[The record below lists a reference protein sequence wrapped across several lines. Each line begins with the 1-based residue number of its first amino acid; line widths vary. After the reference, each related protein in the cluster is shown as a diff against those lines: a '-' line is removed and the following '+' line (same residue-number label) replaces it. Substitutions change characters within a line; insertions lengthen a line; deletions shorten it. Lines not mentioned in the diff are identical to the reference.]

1 MAYNALY
8 RKYRPTKFSEVV
20 GQEHITDVLRNQI
33 RTGRYAHAYLF
44 SGTRGTGKTSTAR
57 IFARAVNCLNPQDGE
72 PCGECEACRIN
83 LAESIDIIE
92 MDAAS
97 NSRVDEMRALLDK
110 AEFAPIHL
118 KTKVY
123 IIDEAHML
131 SNSAENALLKTL
143 EEPPAHL
150 VFILATTEPQQLP
163 ATIISR
169 CQRFDFRR
177 LSVEN
182 LANTTRRILSDVG
195 AEIDDD
201 GLMSIARAADGGMRD
216 CLSIADQCL
225 SFSGNKITK
234 EDVLTVLGS
243 VNPDFIF
250 DFADAV
256 IRSDAAS
263 VMKNVEQVVSGG
275 RDLGVFIQDLT
286 NHFRSLLFA
295 KVMGRCAD
303 ILDCT
308 EDTMQRYIDQAK
320 NAGRARLERT
330 LDELM
335 KLQPSLKWVMRPR
348 VLLES
353 TLMQLCHPQEQTE
366 VTALLDRIE
375 ELERKL
381 ESGSFAFAAP
391 SAQTAK
397 EGTEGAEKPDPADVA
412 KTAQPEQKSEP
423 VPPVVP
429 DTFEVPAPTAQA
441 EAVYRKF
448 MAAITASDIMLAMQL
463 QLSAA
468 HWCDSECL
476 YICFDKTKRSS
487 YNYAQEPEV
496 KTRLRHA
503 AAESIAPMTVE
514 LVLKDGSVRVSE
526 NIPEEIYGVKIT
538 EE

>member
-8 RKYRPTKFSEVV
+8 RKYRPSRFSEVV

-33 RTGRYAHAYLF
+33 RTGRIAHAYLF

-57 IFARAVNCLNPQDGE
+57 IFARAVNCLNPRDGE

-83 LAESIDIIE
+83 IAESIDIVE

-118 KTKVY
+118 RTKVY

-131 SNSAENALLKTL
+131 SNSTENALLKTL

-177 LSVEN
+177 LSVGD
-182 LANTTRRILSDVG
+182 LANTTRRILKDVG
-195 AEIDDD
+195 AQIDED

-225 SFSGNKITK
+225 SFSGNHITK

-243 VNPDFIF
+243 VDPDFSF
-250 DFADAV
+250 DFSDAI
-256 IRSDAAS
+256 IRSDAAN
-263 VMKNVEQVVSGG
+263 VMRGIEKVVSGG
-275 RDLGVFIQDLT
+275 RDLCVFVQDLT

-308 EDTMQRYIDQAK
+308 DDTMQRYLDQAK
-320 NAGRARLERT
+320 TAGRARLERA

-335 KLQPSLKWVMRPR
+335 KLQPALKWVMRPR

-353 TLMQLCHPQEQTE
+353 TLMQLCHPGEQTE
-366 VTALLDRIE
+366 VTALIDRIE

-381 ESGSFAFAAP
+381 AEGEFTVAAAP
-391 SAQTAK
+391 AAPA
-397 EGTEGAEKPDPADVA
+397 AENREEPEKAEAAP
-412 KTAQPEQKSEP
+412 KTEP

-429 DTFEVPAPTAQA
+429 DTFEVPAPTPQA

-448 MAAITASDIMLAMQL
+448 MASITSADIMLAMQL

-468 HWCDSECL
+468 HWCDSESL

-496 KTRLRHA
+496 HSRLRRA
-503 AAESIAPMTVE
+503 AAQSIAPMTVE
-514 LVLKDGSVRVSE
+514 LVLKDGSVRVSDK
-526 NIPEEIYGVKIT
+526 IPEEIYGVKIT

>member
-57 IFARAVNCLNPQDGE
+57 IFARAVNCLNPVDGE

-353 TLMQLCHPQEQTE
+353 TLMKLCHPQEQTE

-381 ESGSFAFAAP
+381 ESGSFTFAM
-391 SAQTAK
+391 SAAQSGK
-397 EGTEGAEKPDPADVA
+397 EEAAAEPAGEA
-412 KTAQPEQKSEP
+412 EPEKNKQPPQKHEP

-429 DTFEVPAPTAQA
+429 DTFEVPAPSPQS
-441 EAVYRKF
+441 EALYRKF

-468 HWCDSECL
+468 HWCDSESL

-487 YNYAQEPEV
+487 YNYAQESAV
-496 KTRLRHA
+496 RQRLSRA

-514 LVLKDGSVRVSE
+514 LVLKDGSVRISE

-538 EE
+538 ED

>member
-8 RKYRPTKFSEVV
+8 RKYRPARFSEVV
-20 GQEHITDVLRNQI
+20 GQEHITEVLRNQI
-33 RTGRYAHAYLF
+33 RTGRFAHAYLF

-57 IFARAVNCLNPQDGE
+57 IFARAVNCLNPKDGE

-83 LAESIDIIE
+83 IAESIDIVE

-169 CQRFDFRR
+169 CQRFDFHR
-177 LSVEN
+177 LSVSD
-182 LANTTRRILSDVG
+182 LANTTRRILADVG
-195 AEIDDD
+195 AQIDED

-225 SFSGNKITK
+225 SFSGNHITK

-243 VNPDFIF
+243 VDPDFIF
-250 DFADAV
+250 DFADAI
-256 IRSDAAS
+256 IRSDAAQVMRS
-263 VMKNVEQVVSGG
+263 VEKVVSGG

-295 KVMGRCAD
+295 KVMGSCAD

-308 EDTMQRYIDQAK
+308 DDTMQRYLDQAK
-320 NAGRARLERT
+320 TAGRARLERT
-330 LDELM
+330 LGELM

-353 TLMQLCHPQEQTE
+353 TLMQLCHPGEQTE
-366 VTALLDRIE
+366 VTALIDRIE

-381 ESGSFAFAAP
+381 ADGEFAVAAP
-391 SAQTAK
+391 APAP
-397 EGTEGAEKPDPADVA
+397 EKPAEGE
-412 KTAQPEQKSEP
+412 KTEQSAEEKPEKKPEP

-429 DTFEVPAPTAQA
+429 DTFEVPAPTPQA

-448 MAAITASDIMLAMQL
+448 MASITASDIMLAMQL

-468 HWCDSECL
+468 HWADSESL

-496 KTRLRHA
+496 HSRLRRA
-503 AAESIAPMTVE
+503 AAQSIAPMTVE
-514 LVLKDGSVRVSE
+514 LVLKDGSVRISDE
-526 NIPEEIYGVKIT
+526 IPQEIYGVKIT

>member
-8 RKYRPTKFSEVV
+8 RKYRPSRFSEVI
-20 GQEHITDVLRNQI
+20 GQEHITDVLLNQV
-33 RTGRYAHAYLF
+33 RTGRIAHAYLF

-57 IFARAVNCLNPQDGE
+57 IFARAINCLNPQDGE

-83 LAESIDIIE
+83 LAESIDIVE

-118 KTKVY
+118 KTKIY

-177 LSVEN
+177 LSIEN
-182 LANTTRRILSDVG
+182 LMTTTRRILADAG

-225 SFSGNKITK
+225 SFGGSRITK
-234 EDVLTVLGS
+234 DDVLTVLGS
-243 VNPDFIF
+243 VNPDLMF
-250 DFADAV
+250 DFAQSVLD
-256 IRSDAAS
+256 SDAAA
-263 VMKNVEQVVSGG
+263 VMRGVEGVVSGG
-275 RDLGVFIQDLT
+275 RDLGVFVQDLAD
-286 NHFRSLLFA
+286 HFRALLFA
-295 KVMGRCAD
+295 KVMGSCTD

-308 EDTMQRYIDQAK
+308 ADTMQRYIDQAK
-320 NAGRARLERT
+320 NAGRSRLERT
-330 LDELM
+330 LRELVAM
-335 KLQPSLKWVMRPR
+335 QPGLKWVAHPR

-353 TLMQLCHPQEQTE
+353 TLMKLLHPEEQAE
-366 VTALLDRIE
+366 LTALMDRIE

-381 ESGSFAFAAP
+381 REGSFVREAP
-391 SAQTAK
+391 QAK
-397 EGTEGAEKPDPADVA
+397 WEEGGGTDKPGEEA
-412 KTAQPEQKSEP
+412 KPEETGPKEP
-423 VPPVVP
+423 VPSVVP
-429 DTFEVPAPTAQA
+429 DSYEVPAASDKA
-441 EAVYRKF
+441 EELYKAY
-448 MAAITASDIMLAMQL
+448 MARLCQSDIMLAMHL
-463 QLSAA
+463 QLAAA

-476 YICFDKTKRSS
+476 YFCFDKSKRRN
-487 YNYAQEPEV
+487 YNEASQPESRS
-496 KTRLRHA
+496 RLNRV
-503 AAESIAPMTVE
+503 AAECIAPYEIE
-514 LVLKDGSVRVSE
+514 LVLKDGSVTVNRE
-526 NIPEEIYGVKIT
+526 LPTEIFGVKIT